1 MLRPCRRTFAEWSGS
16 TGPPGGKRAWPS
28 HTLPPHGHGAF
39 GAVGSSSLTF
49 HFAPATSASRT
60 ARFPQFSAVAY
71 GAIRKSAPPLAAS
84 GGRVPRSL
92 TPRGYRAASFRQ
104 KTKGDFL

>member
-1 MLRPCRRTFAEWSGS
+1 MLRPCHRSVAGWSGS
-16 TGPPGGKRAWPS
+16 TGPPDGKRAWPS

-39 GAVGSSSLTF
+39 GAVGSSSLTS
-49 HFAPATSASRT
+49 HFAPATPASRT

-71 GAIRKSAPPLAAS
+71 CAIRKSAPPLAAS